1 MVRVRFAPSPTGHL
15 HVGALRTAL
24 FNWLFARHHQGVF
37 VLRIEDT
44 DVARSSEE
52 MSQSIMEALRW
63 VGLDWDEGPIYQSQ
77 RFDIYR
83 KAARSLVE
91 KGLAYYCF
99 CTPEEIEKRRQETQ
113 AKGGHWKYDRHCLNL
128 PESQKKELLEKG
140 VPAAIRFLVPEGVT
154 GFEDLVHGHI
164 SVENKNLEDFV
175 LLRSDGFPT
184 YHLSVVVDDI
194 ETKITHVIRGD
205 DHISNT
211 PKQILLYR
219 AFEAPV
225 PQFAHLPLILG
236 PDRKKLS
243 KRHGDTSVLN
253 FRDKGYLPLAFF
265 NFMAQLSWSPGPEDK
280 VYSIEEMVREF
291 SLDRISKGSPV
302 FDLAKLE
309 WLNSKLIN
317 EMPLSELIEQLRP
330 WLEKEGLWSEE
341 LIKEKKIWFE
351 HLVELVRSRSR
362 TLVDLVEM
370 IAPFISDKVKYDPE
384 AVKKHLLDPK
394 LGQLLPKLKEDFIQ
408 LVQFTAQE
416 TEKVLR
422 ERAEKEGVKAAL
434 LIHSLRVLLL
444 GKAVSPGIFEVLE
457 LMGKEKTLA
466 RMDNLPEA
474 RKTLEFI
481 KDIEKSGEVKDE
493 QQK

>member
-37 VLRIEDT
+37 ILRIEDT

-52 MSQSIMEALRW
+52 MSASILEALRW

-77 RFDIYR
+77 RFDVYR
-83 KAARSLVE
+83 EAARSLVK

-99 CTPEEIEKRRQETQ
+99 CTPEEIEKRRQEAQ
-113 AKGGHWKYDRHCLNL
+113 AKGEHWKYDRHCLHL
-128 PESQKKELLEKG
+128 SESQKKEWLEKG
-140 VPAAIRFLVPEGVT
+140 IPAAIRFLVPEGVT
-154 GFEDLVHGHI
+154 EFDDLVHGHI

-175 LLRSDGFPT
+175 LLRSDGLPT

-194 ETKITHVIRGD
+194 ETRITHVIRGD

-219 AFEAPV
+219 AFGAPV

-243 KRHGDTSVLN
+243 KRHGDTSVLS

-265 NFMAQLSWSPGPEDK
+265 NFMAQLSWSPGPEDRI
-280 VYSIEEMVREF
+280 YSIEEMIREF
-291 SLDRISKGSPV
+291 SLDRVSKGSPV

-317 EMPLSELIEQLRP
+317 EISLLELINHLRP
-330 WLEKEGLWSEE
+330 WLEKEGLWSES
-341 LIKEKKIWFE
+341 LINEKKAWFE
-351 HLVELVRSRSR
+351 KLVDLVRTRSR

-370 IAPFISDKVKYDPE
+370 ITPFISDKINYDPE
-384 AVKKHLLDPK
+384 AVKKYLIDPRLD
-394 LGQLLPKLKEDFIQ
+394 QLMPRLREDF
-408 LVQFTAQE
+408 LHLEQFTAQE
-416 TEKVLR
+416 TEKTLR

-434 LIHSLRVLLL
+434 LIHSLRVLLV
-444 GKAVSPGIFEVLE
+444 GKSVSPGIFEVLE

-466 RMDNLPEA
+466 RMDNLSEA
-474 RKTLEFI
+474 RNVINSLE
-481 KDIEKSGEVKDE
+481 KQGEVKDDK
-493 QQK
+493 QN

>member
-1 MVRVRFAPSPTGHL
+1 MMIRVRFAPSPTGYL

-52 MSQSIMEALRW
+52 MSQSILEALRW

-77 RFDIYR
+77 RLDLYR
-83 KAARSLVE
+83 RAVRSLIDKE
-91 KGLAYYCF
+91 LAYYCF
-99 CTPEEIEKRRQETQ
+99 CTPEEIERRRQETQ
-113 AKGGHWKYDRHCLNL
+113 AKGEHWKYDRHCLNL
-128 PESQKKELLEKG
+128 PESQKGELLRKG

-154 GFEDLVHGHI
+154 EFEDLVHGPI
-164 SVENKNLEDFV
+164 SVENQNLEDFV

-194 ETKITHVIRGD
+194 DTRITHVIRGD

-219 AFEAPV
+219 AFGSPV

-265 NFMAQLSWSPGPEDK
+265 NFMAQLSWSPGQEEK

-291 SLDRISKGSPV
+291 SLDRISQGSPV

-309 WLNSKLIN
+309 WLNSKLITA
-317 EMPLSELIEQLRP
+317 MPVAELIEQLRP
-330 WLEKEGLWSEE
+330 WLEKDGLWSEV
-341 LIKEKKIWFE
+341 LIKEKKVWFE
-351 HLVELVRSRSR
+351 KLVELVRSRSR

-384 AVKKHLLDPK
+384 AVKKHLTDSKLD
-394 LGQLLPKLKEDFIQ
+394 LLLPELKKDFSQ
-408 LVQFTAQE
+408 LVQFTAKE

-422 ERAEKEGVKAAL
+422 ERAEKEGLKAAVF
-434 LIHSLRVLLL
+434 IHSLRVLLL

-457 LMGKEKTLA
+457 MMGKEKALA
-466 RMDNLPEA
+466 RMDNLSAA
-474 RKTLEFI
+474 RKILELRNNN
-481 KDIEKSGEVKDE
+481 EKNGEVKDE
-493 QQK
+493 